1 METFYRQCFET
12 MPCFLTVQ
20 DRELRIIEANRKFRE
35 DFGDFEGRHCY
46 KVYKHLTER
55 CEDCPVAATFEDG
68 QCHHSEQRVR
78 SVDGKD
84 VDVIVYT
91 TPLRDAN
98 GEISAV
104 MEMST
109 DITEIKHMQ
118 KQLRESEER
127 YHLLFEEVPCYISIQ
142 DRDLHIVE
150 ANRRFNADFGA
161 ANGRKCFEVYK
172 HRSKKCTPCPVEQ
185 TFQDGET
192 RQSEEVVTSISGEQK
207 DVLVSTAP
215 LRNAAGE
222 IQGVIEMSTDISEIR
237 ELQSQLASIGLL
249 VGSISHGIRGELSGL
264 DGGNYL
270 VKTGLRKNDLRRVE
284 HGWEMIQR
292 NFERIRNMVL
302 NILYYARD
310 REPKWELLSAV
321 TIAEEAFDAIAAK
334 DTAREVNLQKD
345 FDTATG
351 EFEAD
356 PQAVR
361 SLLINLLDNAI
372 DACRVDK
379 KKNEHCV
386 RFAVRGYPE
395 HIEFEVE
402 DDGIGMER
410 EEQEKVFGL
419 FFSSKGTE
427 GTGLGLFVANK
438 IAETHGGSIQVK
450 SEIDKGTSFVARMP
464 RRRPERD
471 SSVLEEANS
480 HGKREEGC
488 SDC

>member
-1 METFYRQCFET
+1 METFYKQCFET
-12 MPCFLTVQ
+12 MPCYLTVQ
-20 DRELRIIEANRKFRE
+20 DRDLRIVEANGKFHE
-35 DFGDFEGRHCY
+35 DFGDFKGRYCY
-46 KVYKHLTER
+46 EVYKNRTET
-55 CEDCPVAATFEDG
+55 CEDCPVVATFEDG
-68 QCHHSEQRVR
+68 QSHHSEQRVKAL
-78 SVDGKD
+78 SGKD

-98 GEISAV
+98 GEINAV

-109 DITEIKHMQ
+109 DITEIKEME
-118 KQLRESEER
+118 KQLRQSEER

-142 DRDLHIVE
+142 DRDLQIVE
-150 ANRRFNADFGA
+150 ANRRFKADFGDT
-161 ANGRKCFEVYK
+161 NGRKCFEVYK
-172 HRSKKCTPCPVEQ
+172 HRSKKCKPCPVEM

-192 RQSEEVVTSISGEQK
+192 RKSEEVVTSLNGEQK

-215 LRNAAGE
+215 LRNSAGE
-222 IQGVIEMSTDISEIR
+222 IKGVIEMSTDISEIR

-270 VKTGLRKNDLRRVE
+270 VKTGLKKNDLRRVE
-284 HGWEMIQR
+284 KGWEMIQR

-310 REPKWELLSAV
+310 REPRWEVISAV
-321 TIAEEAFDAIAAK
+321 TVAEEAFDAMVAK
-334 DTAREVNLQKD
+334 DVAKNVDLQRD
-345 FDTATG
+345 FDMETG

-356 PQAVR
+356 PSAVR
-361 SLLINLLDNAI
+361 SLLINLLDNSI

-379 KKNEHCV
+379 KKDEHHV

-395 HIEFEVE
+395 HVEFEIE
-402 DDGIGMER
+402 DNGIGMDR
-410 EEQEKVFGL
+410 EEREKVFSL

-438 IAETHGGSIQVK
+438 IAETHGGSIEVQ
-450 SEIDKGTSFVARMP
+450 SEIDKGTSFVARM
-464 RRRPERD
+464 RRQRQRSD
-471 SSVLEEANS
+471 SSATEEATS
-480 HGKREEGC
+480 HE
-488 SDC
+488 